1 MGKMEEV
8 AVTKCEECEEHSTIE
23 DYLGMTTEEYLRQ
36 LYKEE
41 NIPKE
46 LRIKREDWQQQLE
59 EIAWSVLECARNEKE
74 YSVEASWSGRH
85 PNLCCGEW
93 SLVVNGID
101 VSDKIP
107 RKLSESPMNT
117 YGEYRR
123 AIDDWETGDVVYFT
137 YEDGLQEEA
146 WIRKNDYWL
155 NKITDKAEIKSDIFK
170 EIQFNDF
177 RGGSCGGCF
186 S

>member
-1 MGKMEEV
+1 
-8 AVTKCEECEEHSTIE
+8 
-23 DYLGMTTEEYLRQ
+23 
-36 LYKEE
+36 
-41 NIPKE
+41 
-46 LRIKREDWQQQLE
+46 
-59 EIAWSVLECARNEKE
+59 
-74 YSVEASWSGRH
+74 VEASWSGRH